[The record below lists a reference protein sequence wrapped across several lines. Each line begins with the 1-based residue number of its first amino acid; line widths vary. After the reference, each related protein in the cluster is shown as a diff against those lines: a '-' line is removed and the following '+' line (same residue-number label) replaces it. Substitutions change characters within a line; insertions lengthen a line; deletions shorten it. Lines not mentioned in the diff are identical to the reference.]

1 MVTAMQQPTPTD
13 GARVEQGLYAIAD
26 ALAPLADVAVALD
39 RLATQVKYLGGGD
52 NADQRGAVEFLA
64 IKVDEGCSGIASA
77 LGTLGDTIERSM
89 PVSDDE
95 GEWLDGGD

>member
-1 MVTAMQQPTPTD
+1 MVTAIQPPTPTD
-13 GARVEQGLYAIAD
+13 GARVEQGLYAIAE
-26 ALAPLADVAVALD
+26 ALEPLADVAVALE

-77 LGTLGDTIERSM
+77 LGTLGDTMERTL
-89 PVSDDE
+89 PVDD
-95 GEWLDGGD
+95 GEYLAGGD